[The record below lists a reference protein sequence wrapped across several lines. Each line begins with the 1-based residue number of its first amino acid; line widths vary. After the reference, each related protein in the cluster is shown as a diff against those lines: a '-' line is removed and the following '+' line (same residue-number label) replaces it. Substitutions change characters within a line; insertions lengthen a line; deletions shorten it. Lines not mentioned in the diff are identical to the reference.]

1 MDVANV
7 LVVIIGFSSV
17 KIDNKEIYFYEK
29 ITEDPIKIKVKKIN
43 PYLVEADNLLL
54 KKRSTQ
60 ISKYPPMIFG
70 SMPND
75 GGNLFIFR

>member
-54 KKRSTQ
+54 KKGVHKSVNIHQ
-60 ISKYPPMIFG
+60 
-70 SMPND
+70 
-75 GGNLFIFR
+75 